1 MRSLRDPYRRWLK
14 TVFLFFV
21 WFGIVPLLVF
31 ASYYALTTHTDFDPA
46 LSQLRT
52 ASRSRNSLAWAIRVG
67 SASSYWS
74 NIAFVSTS
82 VGLNVVNDDP
92 GQRRHIQV
100 AAGTGLAETYRA
112 TYLAKF
118 HGSAFPV
125 VMTAFRDVGLDG
137 RVSYDIEINGL
148 RPARSYFLFIAALS
162 IVTTIFFELVSVAK
176 KQKKLRAARV
186 SQSQNIP
193 KV

>member
-1 MRSLRDPYRRWLK
+1 MRSLRYPYRRWLK

-31 ASYYALTTHTDFDPA
+31 ASYYALTTHIDFDPA

-52 ASRSRNSLAWAIRVG
+52 EAPSRNSLEWAIRVG
-67 SASSYWS
+67 STSAHWS
-74 NIAFVSTS
+74 GIAFVSTS
-82 VGLNVVNDDP
+82 VGLNVVNDEQ

-100 AAGTGLAETYRA
+100 ATGQGLDATYRA

-118 HGSAFPV
+118 RGSAFPV
-125 VMTAFRDVGLDG
+125 VMTAFRDVRSDG

-148 RPARSYFLFIAALS
+148 RPARFYFLWIAMCS
-162 IVTTIFFELVSVAK
+162 IVAVIFFELVGVAEK
-176 KQKKLRAARV
+176 NKKLRATRV

-193 KV
+193 NV